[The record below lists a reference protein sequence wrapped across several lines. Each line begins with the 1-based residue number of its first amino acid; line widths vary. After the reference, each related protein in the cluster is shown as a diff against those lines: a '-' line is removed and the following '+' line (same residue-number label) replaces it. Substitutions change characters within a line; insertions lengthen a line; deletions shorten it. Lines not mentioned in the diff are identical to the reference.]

1 MENIKS
7 YIIEKLKLNKNTKPD
22 KTTKKISYTN
32 FLKALKNCGEIEL
45 GLIFG
50 EGTLPTDHKDR
61 EILSIWVVNDHT
73 SWVVNDHTLGGDTIY
88 YSYYSK
94 EAGYDCEG
102 ILNYDWFTEDE
113 KQWIYNYIMEF

>member
-22 KTTKKISYTN
+22 KTPKKISYTK
-32 FLKALKNCGEIEL
+32 FLKALKNCGETDL

-61 EILSIWVVNDHT
+61 EILSIWVVKDH
-73 SWVVNDHTLGGDTIY
+73 SMGDVIY

-113 KQWIYNYIMEF
+113 KQWIYDYIMEF

>member
-22 KTTKKISYTN
+22 KTTKKISYIN

-61 EILSIWVVNDHT
+61 EILSIWVVKDH
-73 SWVVNDHTLGGDTIY
+73 SMGDVIY

-113 KQWIYNYIMEF
+113 KQWIYDYIMEF